1 MKQPKMKICVIG
13 PEPPPNGGMA
23 MQCQLLR
30 NCLKKDGL
38 QVEFCPVNFKLKPF
52 FLNRIKVFRAVMRF
66 FWYFIKLQRKLSQ
79 VQVVHILA
87 NSGWSWHLYVS
98 PAIVMAKLNS
108 CHIIINYRGGGADQ
122 FFSKSGQWVFP
133 FIRKAD
139 EIIVPSHFLKEVFNK
154 HGFEAQIV
162 PNILPDEF
170 LKQDKAQQGK
180 QAKTK
185 FKFIVTR
192 NLESIYGIHNII
204 QAMALLREEFNE
216 FELHVAG
223 SGPQLPTL
231 KQLCDTLQINDHI
244 VFCGRLSRQDMQKLY
259 ESADVM
265 INAST
270 VDNMPN
276 ALLEALAQGVPIVT
290 TDVGGIPF
298 MVEHLETALM
308 VEPQNP
314 KAIKDALLQLIYNP
328 ELRQSLQDK
337 GRASVQQYTWQ
348 YIGPQWKSYY
358 EKGAVA

>member
-1 MKQPKMKICVIG
+1 MKICVIG

-38 QVEFCPVNFKLKPF
+38 QVEFCPVNFKLTPN
-52 FLNRIKVFRAVMRF
+52 FLNQIKIFRAIIRF
-66 FWYFIKLQRKLSQ
+66 FCYFFKLRRKFSQ

-98 PAIVMAKLNS
+98 PAIFMAKLHS
-108 CHIIINYRGGGADQ
+108 CHIIINYRGGGADE
-122 FFSKSGQWVFP
+122 FLGKSGQWVFP
-133 FIRKAD
+133 FLRKVD
-139 EIIVPSHFLKEVFNK
+139 EIIVPSHFLKQVFNK
-154 HGFEAQIV
+154 HGFKAHIV
-162 PNILPDEF
+162 PNIIPDEF
-170 LKQDKAQQGK
+170 LRQEIPKQDIEPKAN
-180 QAKTK
+180 

-192 NLESIYGIHNII
+192 NLETIYGIHNII
-204 QAMALLREEFNE
+204 QAMSLLREEFNE

-223 SGPQLPTL
+223 SGPQLPSL
-231 KQLCDTLQINDHI
+231 EQLCDTLHLNGHV
-244 VFCGRLSRQDMQKLY
+244 VFCGRLSREEMQKLY
-259 ESADVM
+259 ESADAM

-298 MVEHLETALM
+298 MVQHSQTALM

-314 KAIKDALLQLIYNP
+314 KAIKDALLQLIHSP
-328 ELRQSLQDK
+328 ELRRSLQQK
-337 GRASVQQYTWQ
+337 GRASIQQYTWQ

-358 EKGAVA
+358 EKGTAA